1 MGKRIPQAGTG
12 RIALQKN
19 SIRHEDGMSVRDRM
33 KRWQPDLMN
42 LKKVIEA
49 IVLNTDQLRWMDATL
64 RGRKAGKL

>member
-1 MGKRIPQAGTG
+1 
-12 RIALQKN
+12 
-19 SIRHEDGMSVRDRM
+19 MSVLDKM
-33 KRWQPDLMN
+33 KRLQPDLMN